1 MDGTLVV
8 KEHLKDTLSI
18 SLPINYSFLKLIC
31 LLSMLCKFIL
41 QFYCLQ
47 YSFLV
52 NYFNTDSKH
61 CCGKA
66 LSEIT
71 YLLYIS
77 KKRRPSCT

>member
-1 MDGTLVV
+1 MDGTLVA
-8 KEHLKDTLSI
+8 KEHLKYILSI
-18 SLPINYSFLKLIC
+18 SLLINYSFLKLIC
-31 LLSMLCKFIL
+31 LLSTLYKYIL

-52 NYFNTDSKH
+52 NHFKTDCKH

-77 KKRRPSCT
+77 KRRRPCT